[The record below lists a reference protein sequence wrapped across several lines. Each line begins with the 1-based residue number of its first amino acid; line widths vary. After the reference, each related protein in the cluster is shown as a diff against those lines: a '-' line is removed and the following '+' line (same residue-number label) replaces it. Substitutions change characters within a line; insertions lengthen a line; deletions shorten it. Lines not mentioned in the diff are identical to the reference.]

1 MSFDVMPQAV
11 AMSAEKKRLLD
22 VAQYFADRGEQRFAS
37 PRGVEHIPLAELQAT
52 PTRSGVY
59 KALENA
65 LWETGTRVG
74 STVGDVM
81 TAFGIDEK
89 QLHTT
94 LCFCHNGESVAAMH
108 LATSLRQIAST
119 KT

>member
-1 MSFDVMPQAV
+1 MPHDMMPQPV
-11 AMSAEKKRLLD
+11 AISVEKQRLLD

-37 PRGVEHIPLAELQAT
+37 PHGVEHISLAELQAT
-52 PTRSGVY
+52 PTNTGVY

-81 TAFGIDEK
+81 TALGIDEK

-94 LCFCHNGESVAAMH
+94 LCYCHNGESVAAQH
-108 LATSLRQIAST
+108 LAASLRGIAAT

>member
-1 MSFDVMPQAV
+1 MPHDVMPLTV
-11 AMSAEKKRLLD
+11 AMSPEKKRLLD

-52 PTRSGVY
+52 PTNTGVY

-65 LWETGTRVG
+65 LWETGTRVESIVG
-74 STVGDVM
+74 SVM
-81 TAFGIDEK
+81 SALGIDEK
-89 QLHTT
+89 QLHTA
-94 LCFCHNGESVAAMH
+94 LCYCNNGESVAAAH
-108 LATSLRQIAST
+108 LATSLRQIAAT